1 MADEVSELRER
12 VRGANARMKA
22 GLGREQRRERM
33 EALRRLAIL
42 DPRAAREVALG
53 AEETPGGEY
62 MERYSQYRGAVE
74 VTVEDRAGYSV
85 YEYRY
90 QEAESGEWVTAR
102 MDGREAVSAGSGAKM
117 ALRTLRF
124 GDRAVVVSAELL
136 ERALVADPACPTV
149 GEQGVAVILVNLPG
163 QEPLP
168 FTAAEAREL
177 VFGENGATLQR
188 FLGENSDGKMRLKGE
203 VFGPYTLTGSI
214 ACDLSPVGL
223 PAMAAAQ
230 REASLAGF
238 NRIIVIGGNDV
249 NACGFSG
256 KSTIGCVLFPAAQGG
271 MKASLQYVVVGRGQ
285 RDYSEGGLF
294 RTDLLNVMH
303 HEFGHGLGLQHGKLL
318 VYNGEALGLGRAEA
332 VIHEYGDAYNTM
344 GRAENRMGFGVNQKQ
359 MLGWLEGGQITTV
372 TASGTYTVGA
382 LSATGG
388 GTKALRIRRRVDSRE
403 QSLVLHYER
412 AGEAL
417 TGRPWGGGR
426 PVPMTDVAVV
436 RQMEG
441 SEETE
446 SFLLDMT
453 PPPVAERADL
463 NRVFTGDQGMAPGT
477 RWVDPYSPLS
487 ITVLDRTETTL
498 TVRVAYEPECATYS
512 LSPGANVG
520 ANGGRLTLSVA
531 APAGCPW
538 ELTARPFW
546 MTPRVQKG
554 IGPATVVVEVEA
566 NGQPGGRSG
575 AVTLG
580 RNTRI
585 IEQSGRAVAPVVA
598 FGSPNAGPVRTGVS
612 TSFSFLVRDEN
623 GVGDV
628 RFVDVVIGETAD
640 QARGCAFRIDAT
652 VGTFTYLVGSGRDN
666 AFCTLGGY
674 VNPNNNTFR
683 GEEREL
689 RPEVVL
695 KPALGAA
702 VTVFVEAEDRSGLRS
717 AVWRSGLLR
726 LQTECRVSVFPG
738 LHFSAVAGDT
748 TLPAR
753 AEGCA
758 LTATSEVSWVRATVA
773 GPESIRWQMEAYS
786 GAEMRSGYV
795 NVSGNR
801 VLLTQSGLD
810 PVLRPVLRPQEW
822 EVGNAGGEVQ
832 FQVGLAGGFLAGGR
846 VTSTVPWLTGRAVDN
861 KGGVYPFVEVT
872 VAPNL
877 KGEAREGDVL
887 VAGSAF
893 RVRQGGTVERPS
905 FAASSVA
912 NLNGDVGWVSA
923 GGFVVV
929 SGSNLAGTSRAW
941 SGADM
946 VDGRLPEVLAGV
958 SARCDGMPLYPAFV
972 SPGQVNLYF
981 DVAGEGTCE
990 LKLTRD
996 GVESVGVR
1004 VGYGSGYGAV
1014 LGIPHAAGLQAAAVF
1029 GDGTLAGSYGRPVR
1043 GGELISVFA
1052 MGLGETEPMP
1062 EAGRVLKG
1070 PLALRRLPVVTVG
1083 GLAAVVEWGGLVG
1096 TGVYQVN
1103 LRVPEGL
1110 AEGNHEIRVGDGPAG
1125 RRVGLEVQS
1134 GRVPEQ

>member
-214 ACDLSPVGL
+214 ACDLSPAGL

-441 SEETE
+441 SE
-446 SFLLDMT
+446 
-453 PPPVAERADL
+453 
-463 NRVFTGDQGMAPGT
+463 
-477 RWVDPYSPLS
+477 
-487 ITVLDRTETTL
+487 
-498 TVRVAYEPECATYS
+498 
-512 LSPGANVG
+512 
-520 ANGGRLTLSVA
+520 
-531 APAGCPW
+531 
-538 ELTARPFW
+538 
-546 MTPRVQKG
+546 
-554 IGPATVVVEVEA
+554 
-566 NGQPGGRSG
+566 
-575 AVTLG
+575 
-580 RNTRI
+580 
-585 IEQSGRAVAPVVA
+585 
-598 FGSPNAGPVRTGVS
+598 
-612 TSFSFLVRDEN
+612 
-623 GVGDV
+623 
-628 RFVDVVIGETAD
+628 
-640 QARGCAFRIDAT
+640 
-652 VGTFTYLVGSGRDN
+652 
-666 AFCTLGGY
+666 
-674 VNPNNNTFR
+674 
-683 GEEREL
+683 
-689 RPEVVL
+689 
-695 KPALGAA
+695 
-702 VTVFVEAEDRSGLRS
+702 
-717 AVWRSGLLR
+717 
-726 LQTECRVSVFPG
+726 
-738 LHFSAVAGDT
+738 
-748 TLPAR
+748 
-753 AEGCA
+753 
-758 LTATSEVSWVRATVA
+758 
-773 GPESIRWQMEAYS
+773 
-786 GAEMRSGYV
+786 
-795 NVSGNR
+795 
-801 VLLTQSGLD
+801 
-810 PVLRPVLRPQEW
+810 
-822 EVGNAGGEVQ
+822 
-832 FQVGLAGGFLAGGR
+832 
-846 VTSTVPWLTGRAVDN
+846 
-861 KGGVYPFVEVT
+861 
-872 VAPNL
+872 
-877 KGEAREGDVL
+877 
-887 VAGSAF
+887 
-893 RVRQGGTVERPS
+893 
-905 FAASSVA
+905 
-912 NLNGDVGWVSA
+912 
-923 GGFVVV
+923 
-929 SGSNLAGTSRAW
+929 
-941 SGADM
+941 
-946 VDGRLPEVLAGV
+946 
-958 SARCDGMPLYPAFV
+958 
-972 SPGQVNLYF
+972 
-981 DVAGEGTCE
+981 
-990 LKLTRD
+990 
-996 GVESVGVR
+996 
-1004 VGYGSGYGAV
+1004 
-1014 LGIPHAAGLQAAAVF
+1014 
-1029 GDGTLAGSYGRPVR
+1029 
-1043 GGELISVFA
+1043 
-1052 MGLGETEPMP
+1052 
-1062 EAGRVLKG
+1062 
-1070 PLALRRLPVVTVG
+1070 
-1083 GLAAVVEWGGLVG
+1083 
-1096 TGVYQVN
+1096 
-1103 LRVPEGL
+1103 
-1110 AEGNHEIRVGDGPAG
+1110 
-1125 RRVGLEVQS
+1125 
-1134 GRVPEQ
+1134 